1 MTATSPTTAG
11 RPAAQTERVLFG
23 KLWWV
28 GPLAVA
34 AAALANLAAT
44 ALFQAVLRP
53 DPAFLPLTFPPVA
66 IFTLFFGA
74 LAVAVYAIV
83 GRLSRRPLG
92 LYRRI
97 ALIALVLSCIPDLL
111 IPFQP
116 AAFPGGTWPAA
127 IALIVL
133 HVIGWAVIVPLLTR
147 LAGEE

>member
-1 MTATSPTTAG
+1 MTATTTAG
-11 RPAAQTERVLFG
+11 RAAGQTERVLFG

-28 GPLAVA
+28 GPLAVVA
-34 AAALANLAAT
+34 AVVANLAAT

-66 IFTLFFGA
+66 IFTIFFGA
-74 LAVAVYAIV
+74 LAVAVYAAV
-83 GRLSRRPLG
+83 GRLSRRPVS

-97 ALIALVLSCIPDLL
+97 ALVALVVSCIPDLL

-116 AAFPGGTWPAA
+116 AAFPGGSWPSA

-133 HVIGWAVIVPLLTR
+133 HIIGWAVIVPLLTR

>member
-1 MTATSPTTAG
+1 MTTTTTARTAAG
-11 RPAAQTERVLFG
+11 RPERVLFG
-23 KLWWV
+23 KLAWA

-53 DPAFLPLTFPPVA
+53 DPAFLPLTYPPVA
-66 IFTLFFGA
+66 IFTAVFGLA
-74 LAVAVYAIV
+74 AVAVYALV
-83 GRLSRRPLG
+83 GRFSRRPVS
-92 LYRRI
+92 LYRQV
-97 ALIALVLSCIPDLL
+97 ALGTLVVSCIPDLL
-111 IPFQP
+111 IPYQP
-116 AAFPGGTWPAA
+116 AAFPGGSWPNA